1 MAINTTRLL
10 QFYQHF
16 GKFYTQQFAPLAEES
31 GLSVRELHIL
41 LFLANNPG
49 YDTARDITILRGI
62 SKSQVSQAVD
72 LLWAE
77 GLLDRTQD
85 TTDRRVVHLSI
96 TEEGQVITQKALA
109 VQDTCA
115 ARLLSGFSPEE
126 AALLMAL
133 VDRVIDNAEVLAKE
147 AN

>member
-16 GKFYTQQFAPLAEES
+16 GNFYTQQFAPLTEES

-49 YDTARDITILRGI
+49 YDTARDTTVLRGI

-85 TTDRRVVHLSI
+85 TADRRIVHLSI
-96 TEEGQVITQKALA
+96 TEEGWDITRKALT
-109 VQDTCA
+109 VQDSCA
-115 ARLLSGFSPEE
+115 ARLLSGFSQQEI
-126 AALLMAL
+126 ALLMNL
-133 VDRVIDNAEVLAKE
+133 VDRVIDNAEVLAGE
-147 AN
+147 EP

>member
-1 MAINTTRLL
+1 MAINTTRIL

-16 GKFYTQQFAPLAEES
+16 GKFYTQQFSHLTEES
-31 GLSVRELHIL
+31 GLSVRELHVL

-49 YDTARDITILRGI
+49 YDTARDITSVRGI

-77 GLLDRTQD
+77 GLLERTPD
-85 TTDRRVVHLSI
+85 SADRRVVHLSI